1 LFPGHGLTLLH
12 IGIDDTDSPRGGC
25 TTYIAALLAEKL
37 SPHARFVD
45 YPSLV
50 RLNPNIEWKTRGNGA
65 VCLRV
70 EADDEDV
77 PEMWEIVLSSVEEN
91 ADIGYARTDP
101 AVVVLKGEVPN
112 EVLTFGQRCL
122 KEVATKSEALKILRR
137 CRGEAVAYG
146 TGRGLIGALAATG
159 NLLTGDHTY
168 EFIAYRASANRGTV
182 RSVDRDSVLR
192 MDAATKG
199 RTFSN
204 VDDETKRILITPRGR
219 DPVLV
224 GIRGESQEGVAE
236 AFLHLSFGEE
246 VERWCI
252 FRTNQGT
259 EAHHPPIGKASS
271 AKPHYPAALQGVVS
285 KAPTTIPG
293 GHVIFELADGSGSVP
308 VAAYEPSGS
317 LRTIARELRVGDLVR
332 VYGGV
337 RPSHGPH
344 PVTVNLEKLEVMEL
358 APEVIYRNPPCP
370 SCGRHMESMGVRQGY
385 RCRRCGVKDIFGELV
400 ATTISR
406 TVEPGLYLPPQR
418 SQRHLSKPMSRYGLE
433 RPYIQLA
440 APKRFWGLGS
450 PERSSTGCPA
460 PG

>member
-1 LFPGHGLTLLH
+1 MTLLH

-25 TTYIAALLAEKL
+25 TTYIAALLAENL

-45 YPSLV
+45 NPSLV

-77 PEMWEIVLSSVEEN
+77 PEIWEIVLRSVEEN

-101 AVVVLKGEVPN
+101 AVVVLRGEVPN
-112 EVLTFGQRCL
+112 EVLMFGQRCL
-122 KEVATKSEALKILRR
+122 REVATKSEALKILRR
-137 CRGEAVAYG
+137 CRGEAVTYG

-182 RSVDRDSVLR
+182 RNVDRDSVLR
-192 MDAATKG
+192 MDAATRG

-204 VDDETKRILITPRGR
+204 VDDETKRVLITPRGR

-224 GIRGESQEGVAE
+224 GIRGESQEAVAE

-259 EAHHPPIGKASS
+259 EAHHPPIDKVSS
-271 AKPHYPAALQGVVS
+271 AKPHCPAALQGLVS

-293 GHVIFELADGSGSVP
+293 GHVIIELDDGSGTVA

-358 APEVIYRNPPCP
+358 APQVIYRNPPCP
-370 SCGRHMESMGVRQGY
+370 SCGRHMESMGVSQGY

-433 RPYIQLA
+433 RPFIQPA